1 MITKKSL
8 QFISNRALL
17 DQVSERENTS
27 EFLCASSL
35 IVQLWNF
42 VASEGENPINFL
54 STIFV
59 KPKHHIECVI
69 LDILN
74 TALEGEEFCHSEH
87 TKKLYN
93 FKGLIN
99 ITQEF
104 VQLCASNMIGLPCQ
118 TDDNGIWIMYDL
130 GLAEK
135 FWNDINSKIDMN
147 RFKVKGTSKISKIWR
162 TEDSDTFGKYDFNKV
177 LESFEELET
186 KDTNKK
192 RKKSKKKKKVDKEKV
207 TSTKSNKPSE
217 ENHTFISDSEQSTR
231 TSETALQGCQEYFS
245 VEPPQPENN
254 QSIQASEKEIES
266 VQEYIDSIE
275 QENRC
280 LKVSQQFYNCLE
292 KDNEEMKK
300 DLEKLKESKLC
311 KICMDKEA
319 CIVFIPCGHLMS
331 CINCSPEMKN
341 CAICRKPVKSTVRTY
356 FS

>member
-1 MITKKSL
+1 M
-8 QFISNRALL
+8 L

-42 VASEGENPINFL
+42 LASEGENPINILSSFL
-54 STIFV
+54 EKS
-59 KPKHHIECVI
+59 KHYIECVI

-74 TALEGEEFCHSEH
+74 TALEGEEYCRSEH
-87 TKKLYN
+87 STKKLYD

-147 RFKVKGTSKISKIWR
+147 KFKVKGTSKIAKIW
-162 TEDSDTFGKYDFNKV
+162 TKGSTLDKYDINKV

-192 RKKSKKKKKVDKEKV
+192 RNKSKKKKKVGKENV
-207 TSTKSNKPSE
+207 TSTESDKMKSLTSE
-217 ENHTFISDSEQSTR
+217 ENHIKFISEQSTR

-245 VEPPQPENN
+245 VESSQPEHDQPN
-254 QSIQASEKEIES
+254 QASGTGIES

-280 LKVSQQFYNCLE
+280 LKMSQQFYDSLE
-292 KDNEEMKK
+292 K

-311 KICMDKEA
+311 KICMDEEA

-331 CINCSPEMKN
+331 CVNCSTAMKS